1 MGVLMELKSSKQDVM
16 LINNECQGFQYF
28 NENRVS
34 KGTHSLALVGEE
46 KRLQVVALKNVFE
59 PKD

>member
-1 MGVLMELKSSKQDVM
+1 MELKSSKQEVM
-16 LINNECQGFQYF
+16 LIRNECHGFQYF

-59 PKD
+59 TKD